1 MRKIRVLVVDDSVV
15 IRRLLTDLLK
25 EDPEIEVV
33 GSASNGRLALAKMTQ
48 VNPDLVTLDIE
59 MPEMDGLATL
69 PPLRKLYPRLPVI
82 MFSTLTSR
90 GAMSTL
96 DALARGA
103 TDYVTKPA
111 NVGSVSA
118 GMQCVKE
125 QLLPKIK
132 ALCPFNKAP
141 QPASAPRISKVV
153 GLTPALHIARARRS
167 YDILAIGAST
177 GGPQA
182 LTAVLKTL
190 PENLPVPTVI
200 VQHMPPVFTK
210 HLADRLNQESPLTVR
225 EAAGG
230 ETLQPGYVYFAPGDY
245 HMEVKRDGIAVKTV
259 LHQAPPEN
267 SCRPAVDVLFRSV
280 ANVYASGTL
289 GVVLTGMGQD
299 GLRGSEH
306 IAQVGGTVIAQDEA
320 SCVVWGM
327 PRAVAEA
334 GLANQVLPIAAI
346 SGEITRLA
354 WLGRNSQGLAAKS
367 AAPVISP
374 IAAPISTGIHPPAF
388 RS

>member
-33 GSASNGRLALAKMTQ
+33 GTASNGRLALAKMTQ

-69 PPLRKLYPRLPVI
+69 PPLRKLYPKLPVI

-132 ALCPFNKAP
+132 ALCPFNKPPLPAAVPRSTQPIRLAP
-141 QPASAPRISKVV
+141 TLQTTRPRR
-153 GLTPALHIARARRS
+153 T
-167 YDILAIGAST
+167 YDVLAIGAST

-182 LTAVLKTL
+182 LSAVLKAL
-190 PENLPVPTVI
+190 PASLPVPTVI

-225 EAAGG
+225 EVAGN
-230 ETLQPGYVYFAPGDY
+230 EALQPGHVYFAPGDY
-245 HMEVKRDGIAVKTV
+245 HLELRRDGTAVKTV
-259 LHQAPPEN
+259 LQQAPPEN

-280 ANVYASGTL
+280 AGIYGVGTL

-299 GLRGSEH
+299 GLRGGEH
-306 IAQVGGTVIAQDEA
+306 VVHAGGTILAQDEP

-334 GLANQVLPIAAI
+334 GIASQVLPLASIPN
-346 SGEITRLA
+346 EIIRLTS
-354 WLGRNSQGLAAKS
+354 LGRSSQNLSANAANSTRTPIDSTIVPRIQTP
-367 AAPVISP
+367 APR
-374 IAAPISTGIHPPAF
+374 T
-388 RS
+388 